1 MILPESTPTEV
12 NYLIQTGIQFIFSE
26 IFLSLL
32 LGRIAL
38 PVQAN
43 EAPPGNRTK

>member
-1 MILPESTPTEV
+1 MILLRV
-12 NYLIQTGIQFIFSE
+12 NPYRVNLIETGIQFIFSE

-32 LGRIAL
+32 LGRIAS

-43 EAPPGNRTK
+43 EAPPGNSTK